1 MSCASHW
8 LNTDRPRE
16 CSCCGPAHAP
26 GSSFQNFSSSSRQG
40 CHYGWLCLFSEWLYL
55 FVVVSKKAMW
65 AHTLDACIRRSQVGS
80 GERGRPVVYPILF
93 NTAVL
98 TYNSASKHDDKA
110 HICSLKNL
118 RALQTAQPGQT
129 EWASLIKSIV
139 LFFVLCS
146 LLIQTA
152 LYQCFLHINNF
163 KAHSAFCIAWV
174 SALIFRIVNISKWV
188 RNE

>member
-80 GERGRPVVYPILF
+80 GERGRPVVSPILF
-93 NTAVL
+93 NTAVI

-110 HICSLKNL
+110 HICCLKNL

-139 LFFVLCS
+139 LFLYYAVCS
-146 LLIQTA
+146 S
-152 LYQCFLHINNF
+152 INNF